1 MADKGT
7 GSPAPTSTLQR
18 GKACLRCR
26 KRKMVKWIYASTW
39 RICDGVKPACHQ
51 CIRAKKGDSCEYD
64 DGKGKT
70 RTQLLRENITRLEQ
84 RIRELEDPEYTSP
97 SVTLYD
103 PHSQYSGSSSSSSAG
118 SPTTI
123 SLTSPSPYLDVAGSP
138 QGSWNQL
145 SRYSSPTLIGESP
158 YAAEERAPPLELFPL
173 LFEIF
178 LPHRHQ
184 LGFGLNIDRFR
195 QSLSLPPSE
204 QHHPVLMNSI
214 SLWSCLFSRPGPLG
228 QHEMYYL
235 SRAQESMH
243 DALQDPTKVLDV
255 IQASCLLAMYFFAN
269 GRLLEGTYHASAAA
283 SLTAQWG
290 LQRLALHEAN
300 VGGWEPIVLFQLDP
314 ARDTVEEGE
323 RILTFWQAYDLD
335 RCWSVALQR
344 PIAIHDEKDS
354 CNSISVPWPQTMEE
368 YVSCQLDDRQ
378 SIQTI
383 RTFLEGQGLNT
394 VGGFST
400 RALRVKASTLLQSAY
415 KLSSD
420 WSFRLSDSNAL
431 RDEFLALER
440 IITRFLTTLIP
451 VQQLDG
457 TIPDEKHALVVIHTL
472 AHAATIH
479 LQYRF
484 AQDDPV
490 SHSKCLRAASAI
502 VTVIKHISE
511 ADFEFLDPI
520 LGPCW
525 MAAANALSSEKT
537 RIETSWPLQTSVEVC
552 NDISLIQYA
561 MSSLGTRFPLLGYQ
575 AAEVQKM
582 LSGI

>member
-1 MADKGT
+1 MTDKGT
-7 GSPAPTSTLQR
+7 VAGSSASPPTTLQR

-26 KRKMVKWIYASTW
+26 KRKM
-39 RICDGVKPACHQ
+39 RCDGMRPACHQ
-51 CIRAKKGDSCEYD
+51 CVRAKKGDVCEYD

-70 RTQLLRENITRLEQ
+70 RTQLLRENIARLEQ

-118 SPTTI
+118 SPPTI
-123 SLTSPSPYLDVAGSP
+123 GIPSPSPYHLDIAGSP
-138 QGSWNQL
+138 QGSWI
-145 SRYSSPTLIGESP
+145 SRYSSPTLTGEPS
-158 YAAEERAPPLELFPL
+158 YAVEERAPPIELLPL
-173 LFEIF
+173 LLEIF

-184 LGFGLNIDRFR
+184 LGFGLNVDRLR
-195 QSLSLPPSE
+195 RSLTLPPSE

-214 SLWSCLFSRPGPLG
+214 LLWSCFFSRPGPLS

-235 SRAQESMH
+235 SRSLESMN
-243 DALQDPTKVLDV
+243 DALQDSTKVLDV
-255 IQASCLLAMYFFAN
+255 IQASCLLAVYFFAN
-269 GRLLEGTYHASAAA
+269 GRFIEGTYHASAAA
-283 SLTAQWG
+283 SLSMQWG
-290 LQRLALHEAN
+290 LQRLSLTEAN
-300 VGGWEPIVLFQLDP
+300 AGGWEPIVLFQLDP
-314 ARDTVEEGE
+314 ARDAVEEGE

-400 RALRVKASTLLQSAY
+400 RALRVKAATLLQSASQ
-415 KLSSD
+415 LSSD
-420 WSFRLSDSNAL
+420 WNFRLSNSNAL
-431 RDEFLALER
+431 RDEFLALEHT
-440 IITRFLTTLIP
+440 ISRFLTTLIP

-457 TIPDEKHALVVIHTL
+457 TIPDEKHALIVIHTL

-479 LQYRF
+479 LHYRF
-484 AQDDPV
+484 GQDDLI
-490 SHSKCLRAASAI
+490 SHDKCLRAASAVVI
-502 VTVIKHISE
+502 VIKHISE

-520 LGPCW
+520 IGPCW
-525 MAAANALSSEKT
+525 MVAANALSSEKT
-537 RIETSWPLQTSVEVC
+537 RLETSWPPQSSVDVC

-561 MSSLGTRFPLLGYQ
+561 MSSLGTRFPLLGEY
-575 AAEVQKM
+575 
-582 LSGI
+582 GYY